1 MDEACINVLPDLLAS
16 LKIDLGVTTP
26 RYDERFKQYLL
37 SAYSF
42 IEEEGAVL
50 DSTNVKDRQLIVMYA
65 AWLWRRRDS
74 GEGMPR
80 MLRYALNNKVFSG
93 KMGGTDG

>member
-1 MDEACINVLPDLLAS
+1 MSEACIAELPDLLSS
-16 LKIDLGVTTP
+16 LKVDLGITTT
-26 RYDERFKQYLL
+26 RYDERLRQYLI
-37 SAYSF
+37 SAISF

-50 DSTNVKDRQLIVMYA
+50 NSASIKDQQLIVMYA
-65 AWLWRRRDS
+65 SWMWRRRDS

-93 KMGGTDG
+93 KMGEQNG